1 MRWSGCSGGLV
12 AGAGSGASRSGV
24 FRMGVVASGG
34 RDVMTVSGLGDITS
48 WAHVTRPSSLNHR
61 G

>member
-1 MRWSGCSGGLV
+1 MRWSGGSGGLV
-12 AGAGSGASRSGV
+12 AGAGNGASRRGV
-24 FRMGVVASGG
+24 LRMGVVASGG

-48 WAHVTRPSSLNHR
+48 WVHVTRPSSLNHR